1 MSGREKAL
9 SVARDYL
16 SHHIQSEMIDV
27 HYFDNDL
34 TIGWAEAEEKYYM
47 RIGELSTHW
56 GTAKDMR
63 KWLDTIEDQRII
75 SMFCYLFK
83 DWDLNTF
90 EIIQEIYEMYSD
102 PNREENDGNK

>member
-1 MSGREKAL
+1 MNGREKAL

-16 SHHIQSEMIDV
+16 SHHIQSEMVDV
-27 HYFDNDL
+27 HHFDNDL

-102 PNREENDGNK
+102 PNREENNDDK